1 MATLRV
7 GDPSSSTKV
16 MYAHATDTQAT
27 VLVLDDEA
35 SVRKVMGRV
44 LGKRGYRV
52 IEVDTAARAVDA
64 LRTTPVH
71 AVVLDVRLPE
81 GSGLDVLSPL
91 RRQLELKKIP
101 VLVWTGA
108 NMSSKEKFFINCH
121 EAHLF
126 LKPEGLNSIADFL
139 DVLMGRDRMH

>member
-1 MATLRV
+1 MNRFPMATLRV

-52 IEVDTAARAVDA
+52 IEVDTAARAVDV

-91 RRQLELKKIP
+91 RRP
-101 VLVWTGA
+101 VT
-108 NMSSKEKFFINCH
+108 
-121 EAHLF
+121 EA
-126 LKPEGLNSIADFL
+126 
-139 DVLMGRDRMH
+139 